1 MKITFPIIFCL
12 FLIKISAQD
21 TFSIVAVDQE
31 TGEVGSAGAS
41 CINGSII
48 ISDVHPGVGAIHTQ
62 SYWNAQNQN
71 NASQLMDQGYP
82 PMFIIQYLIENDSQD
97 NPTIRQYGI
106 VDLVEGGRSAAYT
119 GENCYD
125 YKDHILGD
133 TYSIQGNILLGPE
146 VLDSMEVLFLNT
158 PGSLAVRLM
167 AAMQGAKIPGADS
180 RCLEDGISSL
190 SAFIR
195 VAKPTNDTDS
205 LYLHLNVNSTPPG
218 VDPIDTLQDL
228 FDLWYED
235 HPDVITITLEN
246 HTGWNLV
253 GLPLEVEDASYN
265 ILFPESI
272 GGTLYSFDE
281 GYNLELDL
289 MQGVGY
295 WLRFNDAGNTTI
307 SGSLINELIVSL
319 NEGWNLIT
327 GPSNSTNLFDI
338 QDPYGLIISETVYGF
353 TPNGYSE
360 AEVLDPG
367 KGYWIR
373 ANNSGDIILISE

>member
-1 MKITFPIIFCL
+1 
-12 FLIKISAQD
+12 
-21 TFSIVAVDQE
+21 
-31 TGEVGSAGAS
+31 
-41 CINGSII
+41 
-48 ISDVHPGVGAIHTQ
+48 
-62 SYWNAQNQN
+62 
-71 NASQLMDQGYP
+71 
-82 PMFIIQYLIENDSQD
+82 
-97 NPTIRQYGI
+97 
-106 VDLVEGGRSAAYT
+106 
-119 GENCYD
+119 
-125 YKDHILGD
+125 
-133 TYSIQGNILLGPE
+133 
-146 VLDSMEVLFLNT
+146 
-158 PGSLAVRLM
+158 M

-180 RCLEDGISSL
+180 RCLDDGISSL

-195 VAKPTNDTDS
+195 VAKLTNDTDS
-205 LYLHLNVNSTPPG
+205 LYLHLNVNSTPTG

-246 HTGWNLV
+246 QTGWNLV
-253 GLPLEVEDASYN
+253 GLPLEVEDALYN

-295 WLRFNDAGNTTI
+295 WLRFNDAGSTTI
-307 SGSLINELIVSL
+307 SGSLINELIISL

-327 GPSNSTNLFDI
+327 GPSNSINLFDI
-338 QDPYGLIISETVYGF
+338 QDPYGLIISGTVYGF